1 MAISVSDTT
10 PRIEYTAP
18 SSGQTVFSV
27 PFATEVATDINVYV
41 NDVQATYVASLA
53 GQTGTAFTLNNV
65 GTANSTTV
73 EFASS
78 QKSVTIDIIRNGA
91 ISRTTDYNTGGFFY
105 IETLNSELSRI
116 TRNLQDLE
124 LRIDQSIKAPI
135 QEGGTGT
142 LPTASSRAGKLLAFY
157 ASGNVTTQ
165 TSAITEYLGAF
176 ASDLTNRP
184 YGSSLQV
191 GDIYYNTTQTETRIW
206 TGSNWDLVFGRVQ
219 PLSTTYTSTGLTT
232 ITLTARPSSVL
243 AILVIID
250 GILQNVNN
258 YTLNDNVITFSTA
271 PPVGSSVE
279 IRDFSSTVSS
289 GSGTIINV
297 ATGSE
302 VTQANIDI
310 DKLMVDLA
318 AATGRIDTSQLS
330 TSLQNQIANISTVEG
345 RTLVLENIITQ
356 SGVNVVTDQGTKIT
370 ALETLTS
377 GLDSTVN
384 GSASTSLASRVSAL
398 EILQVTGTGSIT
410 LDLNRITNLES
421 QAFEADGTTPRLA
434 TLNQHNS
441 LNATVNTLD
450 GKATQHATQLSNLE
464 AIVTGG
470 TGTSILASI
479 SELNLVST
487 AAATA
492 ESNAATAAAQVSTL
506 NTTLGA
512 NSFTITE
519 TTEAVNGLKGKYG
532 IKINNNGYIGGFGL
546 NSSANEVG
554 GSTITF
560 AVNADRFF
568 IADTN
573 NVGLPQK
580 PFSVINGITNIRD
593 AAIDSLQANKIRG
606 DVNKVNV
613 VETTSSSSTSSSY
626 KLKLS
631 CVVPQP
637 DNTGSTSEG
646 HAPLAIANVYFDNT
660 ANGMTVKLT
669 AATCA
674 DDQGNNP
681 GTEYLILET
690 GEDYYVSNFHLSG
703 GVPYQISASG
713 KTLAPVLF
721 RLYVKSGGAGFG
733 GAVNA
738 NLTKANIIGWGLR

>member
-41 NDVQATYVASLA
+41 NDVQATYVASLS

-91 ISRTTDYNTGGFFY
+91 ISRTTDYNTGGFFD

-124 LRIDQSIKAPI
+124 LRIDQAIKAPI

-142 LPTASSRAGKLLAFY
+142 LPTASSRAGKLLAFD

-184 YGSSLQV
+184 DGSALQV

-330 TSLQNQIANISTVEG
+330 TSLQNQIANITSVEG

-356 SGVNVVTDQGTKIT
+356 SGVNVITDQGTKIT

-377 GLDSTVN
+377 GLDNTVN
-384 GSASTSLASRVSAL
+384 GSASTSLGQRVSAL
-398 EILQVTGTGSIT
+398 EVLQVQGSGSIT

-421 QAFEADGTTPRLA
+421 QVFEADGSTARLA

-441 LNATVNTLD
+441 LNATVNTLN
-450 GKATQHATQLSNLE
+450 GTVTSHATQLNSLE
-464 AIVTGG
+464 SIVTSG
-470 TGTSILASI
+470 TGTSVLATI
-479 SELNLVST
+479 SQLNAVT
-487 AAATA
+487 TTAATA
-492 ESNAATAAAQVSTL
+492 ESNAATAAAQVSSLSTTVGN
-506 NTTLGA
+506 NTT
-512 NSFTITE
+512 TITSTVE
-519 TTEAVNGLKGKYG
+519 SVNGINGKFG
-532 IKINNNGYIGGFGL
+532 VKISSNGYVSGFGL
-546 NSSANEVG
+546 ISTSNELTG
-554 GSTITF
+554 GHTAF
-560 AVNADRFF
+560 GVNADRFW
-568 IADTN
+568 IADRTN
-573 NVGLPQK
+573 ASHTPTIAFEV
-580 PFSVINGITNIRD
+580 SNGVTNIRD

-606 DVNKVNV
+606 DVNKQ
-613 VETTSSSSTSSSY
+613 EFAETSSSSSLTASY
-626 KLKLS
+626 VLKVTADL
-631 CVVPQP
+631 PAP

-646 HAPLAIANVYFDNT
+646 HAAMAMASLYFSSTSD
-660 ANGMTVKLT
+660 GVHGKLT
-669 AATCA
+669 ACTLT
-674 DDQGNNP
+674 GSTE
-681 GTEYLILET
+681 GTEYVLHDVY
-690 GEDYYVSNFHLSG
+690 EDYFVSTLHLNAR
-703 GVPYQISASG
+703 VPAQISASG
-713 KTLAPVLF
+713 KVTTGIRF
-721 RLYVKSGGAGFG
+721 KLYAKHDGTSC
-733 GAVNA
+733 
-738 NLTKANIIGWGLR
+738 NLTKGNILAMGLR

>member
-18 SSGQTVFSV
+18 SSGQTVFTV

-65 GTANSTTV
+65 GTASSTTV

-91 ISRTTDYNTGGFFY
+91 ISRTTDYNTGGFFD

-142 LPTASSRAGKLLAFY
+142 LPTASSRAGKLLAFDS
-157 ASGNVTTQ
+157 SGNVTTQ

-184 YGSSLQV
+184 DGSSLQV

-219 PLSTTYTSTGLTT
+219 PLSTTYTSSGLTT

-289 GSGTIINV
+289 GSGTIVNV
-297 ATGSE
+297 ASGSE

-310 DKLMVDLA
+310 AKLMVDLA
-318 AATGRIDTSQLS
+318 ASTGRVDTSQLS
-330 TSLQNQIANISTVEG
+330 TSLQNQIAKISTVEG
-345 RTLVLENIITQ
+345 RTLILENIITQ

-377 GLDSTVN
+377 SDTGTLGALGT
-384 GSASTSLASRVSAL
+384 RVSAL
-398 EILQVTGTGSIT
+398 EVLQVQGSGSIT

-421 QAFEADGTTPRLA
+421 QAFEADGTTARLA

-441 LNATVNTLD
+441 LNATVSTLN
-450 GKATQHATQLSNLE
+450 GTTSSHATQLSNLE
-464 AIVTGG
+464 SIVTGG

-479 SELNLVST
+479 SELNSVKT
-487 AAATA
+487 DAATA
-492 ESNAATAAAQVSTL
+492 KSEAATAAASVTTL

-512 NSFTITE
+512 NSLTITE
-519 TTEAVNGLKGKYG
+519 TTESVNGLKGKYG
-532 IKINNNGYIGGFGL
+532 IKINNNGHIGGFGL
-546 NSSANEVG
+546 NSSANSVG
-554 GSTITF
+554 GSTFTF

-568 IADTN
+568 IADDN
-573 NVGLPQK
+573 NVGSPQK
-580 PFSVINGITNIRD
+580 PFSVSNGVTNIRD
-593 AAIDSLQANKIRG
+593 AVIDSLQANKIRG

-613 VETTSSSSTSSSY
+613 VETTSSTTTSGSY
-626 KLKLS
+626 QLKLS
-631 CVVPQP
+631 CVVPTP

-674 DDQGNNP
+674 DNLGNNP

>member
-41 NDVQATYVASLA
+41 NDVQATYVASLS

-91 ISRTTDYNTGGFFY
+91 ISRTTDYNTGGFFD

-124 LRIDQSIKAPI
+124 LRIDQAIKAPI

-142 LPTASSRAGKLLAFY
+142 LPTASSRAGKLLAFD

-184 YGSSLQV
+184 DGSALQV

-330 TSLQNQIANISTVEG
+330 TSLQNQIANITSVEG

-356 SGVNVVTDQGTKIT
+356 SGVNVITDQGTKIT

-377 GLDSTVN
+377 GLDNTIN
-384 GSASTSLASRVSAL
+384 GSASTSLGQRVSAL
-398 EILQVTGTGSIT
+398 EVLQVQGSGSIT

-421 QAFEADGTTPRLA
+421 QVFEADGSTARLA

-441 LNATVNTLD
+441 LNATVNTLN
-450 GKATQHATQLSNLE
+450 GTVTSHATQLNSLE
-464 AIVTGG
+464 SIVTSG
-470 TGTSILASI
+470 TGTSVLATI
-479 SELNLVST
+479 SQLNAVT
-487 AAATA
+487 TTAATA
-492 ESNAATAAAQVSTL
+492 ESNAATAAAQVSSLSTTVGN
-506 NTTLGA
+506 NTT
-512 NSFTITE
+512 TITSTVE
-519 TTEAVNGLKGKYG
+519 SVNGINGKFG
-532 IKINNNGYIGGFGL
+532 VKISSNGYVSGFGL
-546 NSSANEVG
+546 ISTSNELTG
-554 GSTITF
+554 GHTAF
-560 AVNADRFF
+560 GVNADRFW
-568 IADTN
+568 IADRTN
-573 NVGLPQK
+573 ASHTPTIAFEV
-580 PFSVINGITNIRD
+580 SNGVTNIRD

-606 DVNKVNV
+606 DVNKQ
-613 VETTSSSSTSSSY
+613 EFAETSSSSSLTASY
-626 KLKLS
+626 VLKVTADL
-631 CVVPQP
+631 PAP

-646 HAPLAIANVYFDNT
+646 HAAMAMASLYFSSTSD
-660 ANGMTVKLT
+660 GVHGKLT
-669 AATCA
+669 ACTLT
-674 DDQGNNP
+674 GSTE
-681 GTEYLILET
+681 GTEYVLHDVY
-690 GEDYYVSNFHLSG
+690 EDYFVSTLHLNAR
-703 GVPYQISASG
+703 VPAQISASG
-713 KTLAPVLF
+713 KVTTGIRF
-721 RLYVKSGGAGFG
+721 KLYAKHDGTSC
-733 GAVNA
+733 
-738 NLTKANIIGWGLR
+738 NLTKGNILAMGLR

>member
-41 NDVQATYVASLA
+41 DDVQATYVASLS

-91 ISRTTDYNTGGFFY
+91 ISRTTDYNTGGFFD

-124 LRIDQSIKAPI
+124 LRIDQAIKAPI

-142 LPTASSRAGKLLAFY
+142 LPTASSRAGKLLAFD

-184 YGSSLQV
+184 DGSALQV

-345 RTLVLENIITQ
+345 RTLILENIITQ
-356 SGVNVVTDQGTKIT
+356 SGVNVITDQGTKIT

-377 GLDSTVN
+377 GLDNTVN
-384 GSASTSLASRVSAL
+384 GSASTSLGQRVSAL
-398 EILQVTGTGSIT
+398 EVLQVQGSGSIT

-421 QAFEADGTTPRLA
+421 QVFEADGSTARLA

-441 LNATVNTLD
+441 LNATVSTLN
-450 GKATQHATQLSNLE
+450 GTTTSHATKLTNLE
-464 AIVTGG
+464 SIVTGG
-470 TGTSILASI
+470 TGTSVLATI
-479 SELNLVST
+479 SQLNAVTTT
-487 AAATA
+487 AASAQ
-492 ESNAATAAAQVSTL
+492 SNASTAAAQVSSLSTTVGN
-506 NTTLGA
+506 NTT
-512 NSFTITE
+512 TISSVVE
-519 TTEAVNGLKGKYG
+519 SVNGINGKYG
-532 IKINNNGYIGGFGL
+532 VKISSNGYVSGFGL
-546 NSSANEVG
+546 ISTSNELS
-554 GSTITF
+554 GSHTAF
-560 AVNADRFF
+560 GVNADRFW
-568 IADTN
+568 IANRADQNHTPT
-573 NVGLPQK
+573 VA
-580 PFSVINGITNIRD
+580 FEVSNGVTNIRD
-593 AAIDSLQANKIRG
+593 AVIDSLQANKIRG
-606 DVNKVNV
+606 DVNKQNF
-613 VETTSSSSTSSSY
+613 EETSSSSSLTSSY
-626 KLKLS
+626 
-631 CVVPQP
+631 VVKVTCDLPAP

-646 HAPLAIANVYFDNT
+646 HAAMAMASLYFSSTSD
-660 ANGMTVKLT
+660 GVHGKLT
-669 AATCA
+669 ACTLT
-674 DDQGNNP
+674 GSTE
-681 GTEYLILET
+681 GTEYVLHDVY
-690 GEDYYVSNFHLSG
+690 EDWYVSTLHLNAR
-703 GVPYQISASG
+703 VPVQISASG
-713 KTLAPVLF
+713 KVTTGIRF
-721 RLYVKSGGAGFG
+721 KLYAKHDGTSC
-733 GAVNA
+733 
-738 NLTKANIIGWGLR
+738 NLTKGNILAMGLR

>member
-41 NDVQATYVASLA
+41 NDVQATYVASLS

-91 ISRTTDYNTGGFFY
+91 ISRTTDYNTGGFFD

-124 LRIDQSIKAPI
+124 LRIDQAIKAPI

-142 LPTASSRAGKLLAFY
+142 LPTASSRAGKLLAFD

-184 YGSSLQV
+184 DGSALQV

-330 TSLQNQIANISTVEG
+330 TSLQNQIANITSVEG

-356 SGVNVVTDQGTKIT
+356 SGVNVITDQGTKIT

-377 GLDSTVN
+377 GLDNTIN
-384 GSASTSLASRVSAL
+384 GSASTSLGQRVSAL
-398 EILQVTGTGSIT
+398 EVLQVQGSGTVSYTHLT
-410 LDLNRITNLES
+410 LPTKRI
-421 QAFEADGTTPRLA
+421 
-434 TLNQHNS
+434 
-441 LNATVNTLD
+441 V
-450 GKATQHATQLSNLE
+450 
-464 AIVTGG
+464 
-470 TGTSILASI
+470 
-479 SELNLVST
+479 
-487 AAATA
+487 
-492 ESNAATAAAQVSTL
+492 
-506 NTTLGA
+506 
-512 NSFTITE
+512 
-519 TTEAVNGLKGKYG
+519 
-532 IKINNNGYIGGFGL
+532 
-546 NSSANEVG
+546 
-554 GSTITF
+554 
-560 AVNADRFF
+560 
-568 IADTN
+568 
-573 NVGLPQK
+573 
-580 PFSVINGITNIRD
+580 
-593 AAIDSLQANKIRG
+593 
-606 DVNKVNV
+606 
-613 VETTSSSSTSSSY
+613 
-626 KLKLS
+626 
-631 CVVPQP
+631 
-637 DNTGSTSEG
+637 
-646 HAPLAIANVYFDNT
+646 
-660 ANGMTVKLT
+660 
-669 AATCA
+669 
-674 DDQGNNP
+674 
-681 GTEYLILET
+681 
-690 GEDYYVSNFHLSG
+690 
-703 GVPYQISASG
+703 
-713 KTLAPVLF
+713 
-721 RLYVKSGGAGFG
+721 
-733 GAVNA
+733 
-738 NLTKANIIGWGLR
+738 

>member
-91 ISRTTDYNTGGFFY
+91 ISRTTDYNTGGFFD

-142 LPTASSRAGKLLAFY
+142 LPTASSRAGKLLAFD

-184 YGSSLQV
+184 DGSALQV

-377 GLDSTVN
+377 GLDTTVN

-450 GKATQHATQLSNLE
+450 GKATSHATQLSNLE

-532 IKINNNGYIGGFGL
+532 IKINNNGHIGGFGL

-554 GSTITF
+554 GSTFTF

-568 IADTN
+568 IADDN
-573 NVGLPQK
+573 NVGSPQK

-626 KLKLS
+626 QLKLS

>member
-41 NDVQATYVASLA
+41 DDVQATYVASLV

-91 ISRTTDYNTGGFFY
+91 ISRTTDYNTGGFFD

-124 LRIDQSIKAPI
+124 LRIEQSIKAPI

-142 LPTASSRAGKLLAFY
+142 LPTASSRAGKLLAFD

-184 YGSSLQV
+184 DGSALQV

-289 GSGTIINV
+289 GSGTIVNV
-297 ATGSE
+297 ASGSE

-345 RTLVLENIITQ
+345 RTLILENIITQ
-356 SGVNVVTDQGTKIT
+356 SGVNVITDQGTKIT

-377 GLDSTVN
+377 GLDNTVN
-384 GSASTSLASRVSAL
+384 GSASTSLGQRVSAL
-398 EILQVTGTGSIT
+398 EVLQVQGSGSIT

-421 QAFEADGTTPRLA
+421 QVFEADGSTARLA

-450 GKATQHATQLSNLE
+450 GKATSHATQLSNLE
-464 AIVTGG
+464 SIVTGG
-470 TGTSILASI
+470 TGTSVLATI
-479 SELNLVST
+479 SQLNAVT
-487 AAATA
+487 TTAATA
-492 ESNAATAAAQVSTL
+492 ESNAATAAAQVGTLSTTIGN
-506 NTTLGA
+506 NTT
-512 NSFTITE
+512 TITSTVE
-519 TTEAVNGLKGKYG
+519 SVNGINGKYG
-532 IKINNNGYIGGFGL
+532 VKISSNGYVSGFGL
-546 NSSANEVG
+546 ISTSNELTG
-554 GSTITF
+554 GHTAF
-560 AVNADRFF
+560 GVNADRFW
-568 IADTN
+568 IADRTN
-573 NVGLPQK
+573 LSHTPTIAFEVN
-580 PFSVINGITNIRD
+580 NGVTNIRD
-593 AAIDSLQANKIRG
+593 AVIDSLQANKIRG
-606 DVNKVNV
+606 DVNKQDFA
-613 VETTSSSSTSSSY
+613 ETSSSSSLTSSY
-626 KLKLS
+626 VLKVTADL
-631 CVVPQP
+631 PAP

-646 HAPLAIANVYFDNT
+646 HAAMAMASLYFSSTSD
-660 ANGMTVKLT
+660 GVHGKLT
-669 AATCA
+669 ACTLT
-674 DDQGNNP
+674 GSTE
-681 GTEYLILET
+681 GTEYVLHDVY
-690 GEDYYVSNFHLSG
+690 EDWYVSTLHLNAR
-703 GVPYQISASG
+703 VPAQISASG
-713 KTLAPVLF
+713 KVTTGIRF
-721 RLYVKSGGAGFG
+721 KLYAKHDGTSC
-733 GAVNA
+733 
-738 NLTKANIIGWGLR
+738 NLTKGNILAMGLR

>member
-18 SSGQTVFSV
+18 SSGQTVFTV

-65 GTANSTTV
+65 GTASSTTV

-91 ISRTTDYNTGGFFY
+91 ISRTTDYNTGGFFD

-142 LPTASSRAGKLLAFY
+142 LPTASSRAGKLLAFD

-176 ASDLTNRP
+176 ATDLTNRP
-184 YGSSLQV
+184 DGSALQV
-191 GDIYYNTTQTETRIW
+191 GDIYYNTTETETRIF
-206 TGSNWDLVFGRVQ
+206 TGTNWDLVFGRVQ
-219 PLSTTYTSTGLTT
+219 PLSTSYTSSGLTT

-243 AILVIID
+243 ALFVIID
-250 GILQNVNN
+250 GILQNVSN
-258 YTLNDNVITFSTA
+258 YTLNNNVITFSTA
-271 PPVGSSVE
+271 PPVGALVE

-289 GSGTIINV
+289 GSGTIVNI
-297 ATGSE
+297 AGGSE

-310 DKLMVDLA
+310 DKLMTDLA

-330 TSLQNQIANISTVEG
+330 AAVQAQIANISTVEG

-377 GLDSTVN
+377 GLDTTIN
-384 GSASTSLASRVSAL
+384 GSAATSLVSRVAAL
-398 EILQVTGTGSIT
+398 EVLEVTGTGNIT
-410 LDLNRITNLES
+410 LDLNEITALQSQVFES
-421 QAFEADGTTPRLA
+421 DGTTPRLA

-441 LNATVNTLD
+441 LNATVNTID
-450 GKATQHATQLSNLE
+450 GRSTSHATQLSNLE
-464 AIVTGG
+464 SIVTGG
-470 TGTSILASI
+470 TGTSILAT
-479 SELNLVST
+479 VSQINT
-487 AAATA
+487 VTTTAENAQTLAANAAAAVT
-492 ESNAATAAAQVSTL
+492 TL

-512 NSFTITE
+512 NSTSITE
-519 TTEAVNGLKGKYG
+519 TIESVNGVRAKYG
-532 IKINNNGYIGGFGL
+532 IKVSTNGYVSGFGFL
-546 NSSANEVG
+546 SEANEVG
-554 GSTITF
+554 GTTTSF

-568 IADTN
+568 IADRTSGSHTP
-573 NVGLPQK
+573 VS
-580 PFSVINGITNIRD
+580 PFEVSNCITNIRN

-606 DVNKVNV
+606 DVNKQ
-613 VETTSSSSTSSSY
+613 EFAETSSSSSLSTAY
-626 KLKLS
+626 ALKLT
-631 CVVPQP
+631 CDLPAP

-646 HAPLAIANVYFDNT
+646 HAVMAIASLYFSGTSD
-660 ANGMTVKLT
+660 GISGKLT
-669 AATCA
+669 ACTLT
-674 DDQGNNP
+674 GSTE
-681 GTEYLILET
+681 GTEYTLLDIS
-690 GEDYYVSNFHLSG
+690 EDWYVSTLHLNARIPS
-703 GVPYQISASG
+703 QISASG
-713 KTLAPVLF
+713 KTTSGIRF
-721 RLYVKSGGAGFG
+721 KLYAKRGGT
-733 GAVNA
+733 NC
-738 NLTKANIIGWGLR
+738 NLTKGNILAMGLR